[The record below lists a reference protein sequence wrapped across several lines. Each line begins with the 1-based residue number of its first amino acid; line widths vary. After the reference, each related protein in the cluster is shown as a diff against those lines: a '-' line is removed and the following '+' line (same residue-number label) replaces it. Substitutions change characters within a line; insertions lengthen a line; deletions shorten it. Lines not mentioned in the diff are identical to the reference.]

1 MSLDGITKSI
11 EGRLADFAGLNAR
24 VQFDMGEDGVIS
36 IDGTT
41 NPPTLGHEAI
51 EADCTIRLSAAD
63 MEKMIEGVLNPMM
76 AYTLGTLKVDG
87 SMGIAM
93 KVAGL
98 LED

>member
-11 EGRLADFAGLNAR
+11 ERRLADFAGLNAR

-36 IDGTT
+36 IDATT

-63 MEKMIEGVLNPMM
+63 MEMMIEGALNPMM
-76 AYTLGTLKVDG
+76 AYTLGDRKSV
-87 SMGIAM
+87 
-93 KVAGL
+93 V
-98 LED
+98 

>member
-11 EGRLADFAGLNAR
+11 EGRLADFAALNAR

-41 NPPTLGHEAI
+41 DPPTLGHEAI

-63 MEKMIEGVLNPMM
+63 LEKMIEGALNPMM
-76 AYTLGTLKVDG
+76 AYTLGKLKIDG

-93 KVAGL
+93 QVAGL

>member
-11 EGRLADFAGLNAR
+11 EERLTDFAALKAR

-63 MEKMIEGVLNPMM
+63 MEKMIEGALNPMM
-76 AYTLGTLKVDG
+76 AYTLGKLKIDG

>member
-11 EGRLADFAGLNAR
+11 EGRLADFAALKAR
-24 VQFDMGEDGVIS
+24 IQFDMGEDGVIS

-41 NPPTLGHEAI
+41 SPPTIGHEAI

-63 MEKMIEGVLNPMM
+63 MEKMIEGALNPMM
-76 AYTLGTLKVDG
+76 AYTLGKLKIDG

>member
-36 IDGTT
+36 VDATT
-41 NPPTLGHEAI
+41 NPATLGSEAI

-63 MEKMIEGVLNPMM
+63 MEMMIEGALNPMM
-76 AYTLGTLKVDG
+76 AYTLGKLKIDG